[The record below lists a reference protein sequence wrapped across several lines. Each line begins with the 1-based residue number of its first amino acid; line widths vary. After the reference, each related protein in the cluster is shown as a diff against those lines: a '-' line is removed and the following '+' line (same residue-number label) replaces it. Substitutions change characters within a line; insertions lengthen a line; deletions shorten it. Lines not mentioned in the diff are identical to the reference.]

1 MDGYDL
7 LSGNSGRALPDVM
20 KKSIPFGWL
29 HKIGCGDDDG
39 MKNQA
44 VFLVLAFT
52 TSAFAWSELLVIN
65 QVIAVP
71 VQPEPAPPELIMGR
85 GLMSQGQLVS
95 FFMEQNPDA
104 DEQKVT
110 RLAALYIEES
120 AFEGVNADV
129 AFVQMCLE
137 TGFLRFGGLVTE
149 DMNNFCGLG
158 AVSTE
163 QSGLVFPDER
173 TGVRAHVQHLKAYGS
188 PDPLTGDLVDP
199 RYQYVNPKGKSPD
212 IHGLAGTWAADRQYG
227 EKLAYLLERLY

>member
-1 MDGYDL
+1 MILKRVKRELAYY
-7 LSGNSGRALPDVM
+7 RALLTHPRTPVMSRLLLAGAIAYFVSPIDLIPDF
-20 KKSIPFGWL
+20 IPVFG
-29 HKIGCGDDDG
+29 
-39 MKNQA
+39 Q
-44 VFLVLAFT
+44 LA
-52 TSAFAWSELLVIN
+52 WGELLVMEH
-65 QVIAVP
+65 VIAVP
-71 VQPEPAPPELIMGR
+71 VQPEQAPPELIMGR
-85 GLMSQGQLVS
+85 GLMSQDQLVS

-104 DEQKVT
+104 DEQKVA

-129 AFVQMCLE
+129 AFIQMCLE

-158 AVSTE
+158 AVSSE

-188 PDPLTGDLVDP
+188 PDPLAGDLVDP

-212 IHGLAGTWAADRQYG
+212 IQGLAGTWAADRQYG
-227 EKLAYLLERLY
+227 EKLADLLERLY